1 MRGRRLPRPAAC
13 AHHSLVGGGKTVY
26 IECVMLAADAVA
38 EILKREGIQFLIGY
52 PVNGI
57 IEAAARA
64 DIRTIIVRQERTG
77 LHMADAV
84 SRVCSSQQIGV
95 FAMQHGP
102 GTENSFGGVAQAY
115 GDSSPI
121 IVLPCGYPRRLIN
134 VNPNVNAF
142 LNFQHVTKWAEQV
155 TVPDAVPDAMR
166 RAFTQVK
173 NGRPRPVLI
182 EIPGD
187 VMAEDIGGELNYT
200 PAPRARSGPDPQ
212 AVAEVAEQLVKAER
226 PVIYAGQ
233 GVHYARA
240 WQSLRELAE
249 LLEAPVTGSLEGKST
264 FPEDHPLS
272 LGVGSR
278 SIPKAV
284 RAFLDKA
291 DIIFGIGCSF
301 GTTNYG
307 VRLPRTGPKY
317 IQATLDAAD
326 LNKELP
332 IDWALL
338 GDADLTLRAL
348 IEEVKERLGG
358 KPRGRAQAI
367 AAEIAKI
374 RDEWLAEWKPK
385 LTSNDNP
392 LSPYRVIWDLMHTVD
407 VDNTI
412 ITHDAGS
419 PRDQLAP
426 FWRPTSPLGY
436 IGWGKTTQLGYGL
449 GLAMGAKL
457 AKPDKLCI
465 NVWGDAAIGFTGMDF
480 ETAVRER
487 IPILSI
493 LFNNF
498 SMAIELKVMA
508 VATEKYRSTDISGNY
523 ADMARA
529 FGGYGERVTE
539 VSEIIPAIK
548 RGIEQTREGKPALL
562 EFITQKETKT
572 SDY

>member
-1 MRGRRLPRPAAC
+1 V
-13 AHHSLVGGGKTVY
+13 LV
-26 IECVMLAADAVA
+26 
-38 EILKREGIQFLIGY
+38 
-52 PVNGI
+52 
-57 IEAAARA
+57 
-64 DIRTIIVRQERTG
+64 
-77 LHMADAV
+77 
-84 SRVCSSQQIGV
+84 
-95 FAMQHGP
+95 
-102 GTENSFGGVAQAY
+102 
-115 GDSSPI
+115 
-121 IVLPCGYPRRLIN
+121 
-134 VNPNVNAF
+134 
-142 LNFQHVTKWAEQV
+142 
-155 TVPDAVPDAMR
+155 
-166 RAFTQVK
+166 
-173 NGRPRPVLI
+173 
-182 EIPGD
+182 EIPVD
-187 VMAEDIGGELNYT
+187 VMAEDVPEPLTYERVPCT
-200 PAPRARSGPDPQ
+200 RSAPDPQ
-212 AVAEVAEQLVKAER
+212 AVAQVADRLVAAER

-249 LLEAPVTGSLEGKST
+249 LLEAPVTSSLEGKSA

-272 LGVGSR
+272 LGAGSR
-278 SIPKAV
+278 AIPKAV
-284 RAFLDKA
+284 RHFLNKA
-291 DIIFGIGCSF
+291 DVVFGIGCSF

-307 VRLPRTGPKY
+307 VQLPRQGPTY
-317 IQATLDAAD
+317 IQATLDPAD

-332 IDWALL
+332 IKHALV

-348 IEEVKERLGG
+348 CAEIRDRLKG
-358 KPRGRAQAI
+358 KPRGRAKAI
-367 AAEIAKI
+367 AAEIASV
-374 RDEWLAEWKPK
+374 REEWLTQWKPK
-385 LTSNDNP
+385 LTSNDTP
-392 LSPYRVIWDLMHTVD
+392 LSPYRVIWDLLNTVD
-407 VDNTI
+407 VANTI

-426 FWRPTSPLGY
+426 FWRPTTPLSY

-457 AKPDKLCI
+457 ARPDKLCI

-529 FGGYGERVTE
+529 FGGYGERVIDPSQI
-539 VSEIIPAIK
+539 VPAIK
-548 RGIEQTREGKPALL
+548 RGIEQTQQGHPALL
-562 EFITQKETKT
+562 EFITQKEVQT